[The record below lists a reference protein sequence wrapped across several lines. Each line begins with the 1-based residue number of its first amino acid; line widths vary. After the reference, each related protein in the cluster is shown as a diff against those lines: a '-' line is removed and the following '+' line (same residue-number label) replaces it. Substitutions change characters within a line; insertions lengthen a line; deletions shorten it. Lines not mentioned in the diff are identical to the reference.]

1 MANPSAPAPTAF
13 QNFEDL
19 VLTGSFTDRKLV
31 NLQDVMLR
39 NPEQTSISSAV
50 YRLLL
55 EQIEAAERRIA
66 VAAAA
71 AARRARRAGM
81 VGR

>member
-1 MANPSAPAPTAF
+1 MAAPSTLPRTAF
-13 QNFEDL
+13 QNFENL
-19 VLTGSFTDRKLV
+19 VLIGSFTDRELV
-31 NLQDVMLR
+31 DLQDVMLR

-66 VAAAA
+66 AAAAA